1 MSSNNKLGLLSMCRK
16 SGRLSM
22 GMDMMKDAC
31 AVGNSR
37 GVFVAT
43 DLSEKSLK
51 EVRFTCARY
60 SVKLYSLGVTM
71 DEIAQGLGKR
81 TGIIS
86 VNDSGFAKSCA
97 KGLTPIEADMEE
109 FF

>member
-16 SGRLSM
+16 AGRLSM

-31 AVGNSR
+31 AVGNSK
-37 GVFVAT
+37 GVFVAS

-51 EVRFTCARY
+51 EVRFTCAGY
-60 SVKLYSLGVTM
+60 SVKLFALDMTM
-71 DEIAQGLGKR
+71 DEISDGIGKR

-97 KGLTPIEADMEE
+97 KGLTQIQTDMDE